1 VADPAAVAQRWR
13 QILADVGYLRRELLR
28 LGPRDAYVRRAQNFD
43 EAAVR
48 EVAAFERVY
57 ERLAN
62 ELDHLIRD
70 YLKRVAPSVD
80 AQKAVDDSPM
90 AALLGGFATARKLPV
105 ASRDS
110 LQRAATAR
118 NDLQHDY
125 INVRAAEVFDG
136 IGELLTGIEQV
147 LGAVREAWRE
157 QAIELPAPPS
167 GGAEQ

>member
-1 VADPAAVAQRWR
+1 MADPAAVAQRWR
-13 QILADVGYLRRELLR
+13 QVLADVGYLRRELIR
-28 LGPRDAYVRRAQNFD
+28 LGPREAYVRRAQNFD

-70 YLKRVAPSVD
+70 YLKRLAPD
-80 AQKAVDDSPM
+80 ADAEKAVDDSLM
-90 AALLGGFATARKLPV
+90 ASPLGGFATVRKLPV

-110 LQRAATAR
+110 LRRASAAR

-125 INVRAAEVFDG
+125 INVRASEVFDG
-136 IGELLTGIEQV
+136 IGELLAGVEPV
-147 LGAVREAWRE
+147 LGAVRQAWHE
-157 QAIELPAPPS
+157 QGVELPAPPL
-167 GGAEQ
+167 GGPQQ

>member
-13 QILADVGYLRRELLR
+13 QVLADVGYLRRELLR

-70 YLKRVAPSVD
+70 CLKRSARGVD
-80 AQKAVDDSPM
+80 AEKAVDDSPM
-90 AALLGGFATARKLPV
+90 ASLLSGFATARKLPV

-110 LQRAATAR
+110 LRRAASAR

-136 IGELLTGIEQV
+136 VGELLTGIEQV
-147 LGAVREAWRE
+147 LAAVRQAWHE
-157 QAIELPAPPS
+157 QGVDLPAPPS

>member
-1 VADPAAVAQRWR
+1 MADLAAVAQRWR
-13 QILADVGYLRRELLR
+13 QVLADAGYLRRELLR
-28 LGPRDAYVRRAQNFD
+28 LGPRDAYVRLAQNFD

-70 YLKRVAPSVD
+70 YLKRIAPRVD

-90 AALLGGFATARKLPV
+90 GSLLGGFATARKLPA

-110 LQRAATAR
+110 LRRAAAAR

-125 INVRAAEVFDG
+125 INVRATEVFDG
-136 IGELLTGIEQV
+136 IGELLAGIEPV
-147 LGAVREAWRE
+147 LGAVRQAWHE
-157 QAIELPAPPS
+157 QGIELPAPPS
-167 GGAEQ
+167 GGLE